1 MWLSALEIGGALRYN
16 RFCVR
21 TETLSGIGRRK
32 SYLITTF
39 DTEKFNRSDSIR
51 TSTLICDLQD
61 LQLCQLKLTCAF
73 KTVLIL
79 VGMCDKII
87 WCENF
92 HCLALTF
99 PARVWNHWVVGII
112 ARKRHRFSVELSRA
126 GFCIMT
132 SVSAPLHLTVLG
144 SFGGDAHLLFLR
156 TTLRIK
162 QSVPDGTQAKAF
174 SIHGLRQC
182 KKPAWPWY
190 SRENPTTKM
199 GVTK

>member
-1 MWLSALEIGGALRYN
+1 M
-16 RFCVR
+16 
-21 TETLSGIGRRK
+21 
-32 SYLITTF
+32 TF
-39 DTEKFNRSDSIR
+39 DTDKFNISDSLRIA
-51 TSTLICDLQD
+51 TLICDLQD
-61 LQLCQLKLTCAF
+61 LNLCQLKITCAF
-73 KTVLIL
+73 KTVSIL

-87 WCENF
+87 WCKSFN
-92 HCLALTF
+92 CLALTF

-144 SFGGDAHLLFLR
+144 SFEGDAHLLFLR

-190 SRENPTTKM
+190 SQENPTTKIK
-199 GVTK
+199 VTK